1 VFPARAG
8 LSRGD
13 AQILFEARRRAAFSG
28 YAWVGAEHLSSA
40 RSDQDGQNGLVI
52 VVLEPAHVEGCLDV
66 IRSVPEWFGYEGAV
80 EAVATALGSQEGFVA
95 LEGSVVAGFVTI
107 EPAFDESL
115 EITYLAVHADHRRS
129 GFGGLLVHAVAE
141 LARAR
146 DIPSVCLLTLG
157 PSAGSTHQAETISFY
172 RAIGFWR
179 AKEFYLRTWGGA
191 PTLLMV
197 APVDNLL

>member
-1 VFPARAG
+1 M
-8 LSRGD
+8 
-13 AQILFEARRRAAFSG
+13 
-28 YAWVGAEHLSSA
+28 
-40 RSDQDGQNGLVI
+40 I

-80 EAVATALGSQEGFVA
+80 EAVAAAAGSQEGFVA
-95 LEGSVVAGFVTI
+95 LEGGLVAGFVTVQ
-107 EPAFDESL
+107 PAFDESL

-129 GFGGLLVHAVAE
+129 GFGRLLVHAVAE
-141 LARAR
+141 LAKER

-179 AKEFYLRTWGGA
+179 AKELYLRTWGGA

-197 APVDNLL
+197 APVAELP